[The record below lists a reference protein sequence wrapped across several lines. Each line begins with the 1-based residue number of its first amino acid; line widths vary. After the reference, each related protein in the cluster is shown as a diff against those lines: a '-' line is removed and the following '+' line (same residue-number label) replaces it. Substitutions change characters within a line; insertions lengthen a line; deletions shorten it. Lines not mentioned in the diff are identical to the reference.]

1 MRNAWTLSTDY
12 DLNLFRYVSFPNE
25 GCAMPA
31 WPTHTNGGFH
41 MRTKLVMFGITAV
54 AVLAL
59 SLEASPQAVAQN
71 ANKPAA
77 AKKSKPAAAK
87 PAAPAPTMSATP
99 AEKPAAKKPVRR
111 KKKTTAMKGVPSGV
125 ANCLKHLS
133 EMAAKDPLIAYEGH
147 PEEIINNGLLWND
160 PKSKCSIG
168 SDESMRKKVAD
179 LASAWRM
186 KDAARVRSILGELEG
201 MAPK

>member
-1 MRNAWTLSTDY
+1 MRS
-12 DLNLFRYVSFPNE
+12 
-25 GCAMPA
+25 
-31 WPTHTNGGFH
+31 
-41 MRTKLVMFGITAV
+41 KLVMFGITAV

-77 AKKSKPAAAK
+77 PKKSKAAAAK
-87 PAAPAPTMSATP
+87 PAPPAPTMAAT

-179 LASAWRM
+179 LAKAWRM
-186 KDAARVRSILGELEG
+186 KDASAVRSILGELEG

>member
-1 MRNAWTLSTDY
+1 MRS
-12 DLNLFRYVSFPNE
+12 
-25 GCAMPA
+25 
-31 WPTHTNGGFH
+31 
-41 MRTKLVMFGITAV
+41 KLVMFGITAV

-77 AKKSKPAAAK
+77 PKKSKAPAAK
-87 PAAPAPTMSATP
+87 PAPPAPTMAAS

-133 EMAAKDPLIAYEGH
+133 EMASKDPLIAYEGH

-168 SDESMRKKVAD
+168 SDESTRKKVAE

-186 KDAARVRSILGELEG
+186 KDASKVRSIIGELEA

>member
-1 MRNAWTLSTDY
+1 MRS
-12 DLNLFRYVSFPNE
+12 
-25 GCAMPA
+25 
-31 WPTHTNGGFH
+31 
-41 MRTKLVMFGITAV
+41 KLVMFGITAV

-77 AKKSKPAAAK
+77 PKKSKAAAAK
-87 PAAPAPTMSATP
+87 PAAPAPTMGAS

-111 KKKTTAMKGVPSGV
+111 KKKATAMKGVPSGV

-168 SDESMRKKVAD
+168 SDESMRKKVAE

-186 KDAARVRSILGELEG
+186 KDASKVRSIIGELEG
-201 MAPK
+201 MAH

>member
-1 MRNAWTLSTDY
+1 
-12 DLNLFRYVSFPNE
+12 
-25 GCAMPA
+25 
-31 WPTHTNGGFH
+31 
-41 MRTKLVMFGITAV
+41 MFGITAV

-77 AKKSKPAAAK
+77 PKKSKAAAAK
-87 PAAPAPTMSATP
+87 PAPAPTAAATP
-99 AEKPAAKKPVRR
+99 AEKTAAKKPVRR

-168 SDESMRKKVAD
+168 SDESMRKKVAE

-186 KDAARVRSILGELEG
+186 KDASKVRSIIGELEG
-201 MAPK
+201 MAH

>member
-1 MRNAWTLSTDY
+1 MRDAWTLSTNY
-12 DLNLFRYVSFPNE
+12 EFNSFRYSAFPNE
-25 GCAMPA
+25 GRATTA
-31 WPTHTNGGFH
+31 RSTHTNGGFH
-41 MRTKLVMFGITAV
+41 MRSKLVVFGITAV

-77 AKKSKPAAAK
+77 PKKSKAAAK
-87 PAAPAPTMSATP
+87 PAPAPTMAAT

-147 PEEIINNGLLWND
+147 PEEIVNNGLLWND

-179 LASAWRM
+179 LAKAWRM
-186 KDAARVRSILGELEG
+186 KDASA
-201 MAPK
+201 